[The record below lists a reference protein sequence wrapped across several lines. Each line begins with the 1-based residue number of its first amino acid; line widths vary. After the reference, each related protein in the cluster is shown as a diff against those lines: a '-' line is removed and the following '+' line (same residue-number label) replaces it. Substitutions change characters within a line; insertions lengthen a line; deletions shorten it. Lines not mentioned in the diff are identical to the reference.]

1 MISLF
6 FHHFIH
12 IFIDMSFYIMLG
24 LFFVGLLHTYVKKE
38 LILRQLGDNSL
49 SSVIKAAAV
58 GVPLPLCSCG
68 VVPTAIELKKSGAS
82 RGAVTSFLISTP
94 QTGIDSILVTFALM
108 GLPMAI
114 FRPVAAFAAGIFGGV
129 VVNLFGK
136 QTETNAEP
144 IAAASCCSGQAE
156 PAAASCCCGEAEP
169 KKVTPAAKFKSVFTY
184 AFGSFWDGISLHFFI
199 GIIIAALI
207 SAFIPADFFI
217 SLGLDSGLLVMLLV
231 IAIGLPMY
239 VCSTSS
245 IPIALSLI
253 AKGLSPGA
261 AFVFLFAGPVSNI
274 ASILVLS
281 KALGKKNI
289 VLYIFS
295 VVVAAVGFGLL
306 FDLLYQRFNFTLQG
320 NLSLGSAGAAGEYFN
335 YAAALVFFVITVK
348 GIYKTLKHKLG
359 FR

>member
-1 MISLF
+1 
-6 FHHFIH
+6 
-12 IFIDMSFYIMLG
+12 ML
-24 LFFVGLLHTYVKKE
+24 
-38 LILRQLGDNSL
+38 
-49 SSVIKAAAV
+49 
-58 GVPLPLCSCG
+58 
-68 VVPTAIELKKSGAS
+68 
-82 RGAVTSFLISTP
+82 
-94 QTGIDSILVTFALM
+94 
-108 GLPMAI
+108 
-114 FRPVAAFAAGIFGGV
+114 
-129 VVNLFGK
+129 
-136 QTETNAEP
+136 
-144 IAAASCCSGQAE
+144 
-156 PAAASCCCGEAEP
+156 
-169 KKVTPAAKFKSVFTY
+169 
-184 AFGSFWDGISLHFFI
+184 FFI